1 MMKVY
6 KNITKIPLRMNQLR
20 GNREATYNNVYKSLQ
35 EMLVKTLLKKCVE
48 SLQGFLDIFLKQFLR
63 LKNIKNGI
71 PGE

>member
-1 MMKVY
+1 M
-6 KNITKIPLRMNQLR
+6 R

-48 SLQGFLDIFLKQFLR
+48 SLQGFLDIFLKQILR

-71 PGE
+71 P